1 MPARESTVMET
12 SSCFPTPAAITHD
25 TLVCPTNNPVFE
37 HAVLPTLIA
46 SGDVTAPKFEP
57 SRVMVAP
64 PSVGFEAGNRT
75 FAMDGELKAKANA
88 PELAPATLRVI
99 PDGVPVPALTT
110 QPNDV

>member
-1 MPARESTVMET
+1 MMLS
-12 SSCFPTPAAITHD
+12 
-25 TLVCPTNNPVFE
+25 LVF
-37 HAVLPTLIA
+37 
-46 SGDVTAPKFEP
+46 TAPKFAP

-75 FAMDGELKAKANA
+75 FAMDGELKAKANE